1 MLIVVWLTS
10 TALATGM
17 AFVAVSLVLAGVS
30 GQRAEQLRFG
40 ATAIYEPAAMSAPI
54 GSTTTIVGKRPARS
68 STTLRNGAHAATTD
82 PPVGA
87 TGSGPAAPTPSPP
100 VDGGVGSAAAT
111 PEPSPTAPRAQAQQ
125 APPATTAAPRA
136 GSTTFS
142 TAGGVVTVSCTGT
155 SARLVSASPAS
166 GYTMDVHES
175 GPESVA
181 VSFESGDHDSEISAR
196 CVDGRPQL
204 EHD

>member
-10 TALATGM
+10 TALATGL

-40 ATAIYEPAAMSAPI
+40 DTAIYEPAVVSAPA
-54 GSTTTIVGKRPARS
+54 GSPTTSVAARPSTTIRD
-68 STTLRNGAHAATTD
+68 GAHDAPVD
-82 PPVGA
+82 PSKGA
-87 TGSGPAAPTPSPP
+87 TGPGPAAPTTGPP
-100 VDGGVGSAAAT
+100 VGDGAA
-111 PEPSPTAPRAQAQQ
+111 PLSPTPPPPQEQAQQ
-125 APPATTAAPRA
+125 APPATAAAPRSGA
-136 GSTTFS
+136 TTFS

-155 SARLVSASPAS
+155 SARLVSSSPAS
-166 GYTMDVHES
+166 GYKMDVSES

-181 VSFESGDHDSEISAR
+181 VSFESGDQDSEVVAR